1 MEFHELKNLSIKS
14 KILIVLS
21 CDILISIFTTY
32 LSFVIRYET
41 LIVPVFPQLL
51 AFVLSIGI
59 FIPLFFSLKV
69 YKTAIQYDDLNIF
82 INYLISFSLYL
93 ILFVISIWLISSNI
107 NFDQYSNNAYSGIP
121 LSIPLIQAPLFFLI
135 FFLIRVI
142 AKIFIYQNITT
153 NSPYTFLIYGT
164 EPASVELCNILLSR
178 KYNFA
183 GFIENNHKYMGDKF
197 YGKNIFDLSQIDK
210 IVKKYNV
217 TDIVIAKPSISKNE
231 RNNIAKELIRN
242 KIKVRVLPDLT
253 DVINGSITYEEI
265 KEINPMHLLDRKVTN
280 YFSQL
285 VEKNIYKKNI
295 LITGAGGSI
304 GSEIVRK
311 ILNENS
317 NQIIL
322 IDHSEIALYKIQEE
336 VIQNLKSYN
345 LNFKFQCLLGD
356 INDYLFMRKIIENNK
371 IDSIYHCAAYKHVPI
386 IEDNIYAGLRNNTFG
401 TLNLVKASMG
411 SSVKSFTLIS
421 TDKAVNPTSVMGAS
435 KRIAEQIVQSAYY
448 SSDNVEKTKFSLV
461 RFGNVLDSSGSVIPL
476 FRNQIKNGG
485 PITLTDQEVSRYF
498 MTIPEAAELVLQAS
512 GLAKGGEI
520 FVLNMGK
527 PIKIFDLAKKCIE
540 MSGLHLRD
548 FNNPNGDIEI
558 KIIGLRPG
566 EKLHEELLIGKNPK
580 TTEHS
585 DIMHAYEDFLPFD
598 KLIIRL
604 YELEKYLVQNKYDK
618 ILSILEELVEGYEY
632 KASKLN

>member
-1 MEFHELKNLSIKS
+1 MEFQELKNFSIKS
-14 KILIVLS
+14 KILIVLF
-21 CDILISIFTTY
+21 CDILISIFATY
-32 LSFVIRYET
+32 SSFVIRYES
-41 LIVPVFPQLL
+41 LIIPVFPQLL
-51 AFVLSIGI
+51 VFVLSIGI
-59 FIPLFFSLKV
+59 FIPLFFYLKV

-82 INYLISFSLYL
+82 INYLISFLLYS
-93 ILFVISIWLISSNI
+93 ILFFISTWLISSNI

-121 LSIPLIQAPLFFLI
+121 FSIPLIQAPIFFLI

-142 AKIFIYQNITT
+142 AKIFIYQNVAT

-183 GFIENNHKYMGDKF
+183 GFIENNLKYMGDKF
-197 YGKNIFDLSQIDK
+197 YGKNFFDLSQIDK

-217 TDIVIAKPSISKNE
+217 TDIVIAKPSISKVE
-231 RNNIAKELIRN
+231 RNKIAKELIRN
-242 KIKVRVLPDLT
+242 KIKVRVLPDLA
-253 DVINGSITYEEI
+253 DVINGSINYEEI
-265 KEINPMHLLDRKVTN
+265 KEINPIHLLDRKVTN
-280 YFSQL
+280 YFSKL
-285 VEKNIYKKNI
+285 VQKNINKKNI

-317 NQIIL
+317 NEIIL
-322 IDHSEIALYKIQEE
+322 FDHSEIALYKIQEE
-336 VIQNLKSYN
+336 VINYSKNNN

-356 INDYLFMRKIIENNK
+356 VNDYEFMRKIIDTNK

-386 IEDNIYAGLRNNTFG
+386 IEDNIYAGLRNNAFG

-448 SSDNVEKTKFSLV
+448 SRDNVEKTKFSLV

-485 PITLTDQEVSRYF
+485 PVTLTDQEVSRYF

-512 GLAKGGEI
+512 GLASGGEI

-540 MSGLHLRD
+540 MSGLHLKD

-580 TTEHS
+580 ETSHP
-585 DIMHAYEDFLPFD
+585 DIIHAFETFIPYEEIIK
-598 KLIIRL
+598 KLDNLNLHLLNFNKDEISKS
-604 YELEKYLVQNKYDK
+604 LED
-618 ILSILEELVEGYEY
+618 LVEGSNIEIII
-632 KASKLN
+632 